1 MNRILDILQKFEST
15 SLKEMDT
22 VKLLNRTDT
31 KFVIPKNLFVTILP
45 FLKEHYKVLE
55 IKDKRVAQ
63 YKTLYFDTDNFDFY
77 RHHHNGW
84 PNRYKV
90 RMRKYVD
97 SALCF
102 LEIKNK
108 KKGRTVKSRIK
119 IVDFE
124 EEMSNNSI
132 NFVNGVIPH
141 EIKLEKKLWNSFY
154 RITLVN
160 KTDKER
166 LTLDIGLDFQLN
178 EKNHSLDNTIIG
190 EVKQEKVNRNS
201 PFMLLMKKNRV
212 RPMRVS
218 KYCIGAKILYPELKN
233 NRFKNKH
240 LHINKINEL
249 VS

>member
-1 MNRILDILQKFEST
+1 MIRIIDILEKFDPT

-31 KFVIPKNLFVTILP
+31 KFVIPKDLFVTILP

-55 IKDKRVAQ
+55 IKKKRVAQ

-77 RHHHNGW
+77 KHHHNGW
-84 PNRYKV
+84 LNRYKV

-97 SALCF
+97 SGLCF
-102 LEIKNK
+102 LEVKNK

-132 NFVNGVIPH
+132 NFVNDVIPH
-141 EIKLEKKLWNSFY
+141 DIKLERKLWNSFH

-166 LTLDIGLDFQLN
+166 LTLDIGLGFQWK
-178 EKNHSLDNTIIG
+178 EKKRSLENTIIG

-201 PFMLLMKKNRV
+201 PFMRLLKENGI

>member
-1 MNRILDILQKFEST
+1 MQKFEST

-22 VKLLNRTDT
+22 VRLLNRADT
-31 KFVIPKNLFVTILP
+31 KFVIPKNLLVTILP

-55 IKDKRVAQ
+55 IKEKRVAQ

-77 RHHHNGW
+77 MHHHNGW

-90 RMRKYVD
+90 RMRQYVD
-97 SALCF
+97 SGLCF

-124 EEMSNNSI
+124 EEMSTNSI
-132 NFVNGVIPH
+132 NFVNDVIPQ

-166 LTLDIGLDFQLN
+166 LTLDIGLGYQLK
-178 EKNHSLDNTIIG
+178 EKNHSFDNTIIG

-201 PFMLLMKKNRV
+201 PFMLLMKKNGV

-218 KYCIGAKILYPELKN
+218 KYCVGAKILYPELKN
-233 NRFKNKH
+233 N
-240 LHINKINEL
+240 
-249 VS
+249 SP